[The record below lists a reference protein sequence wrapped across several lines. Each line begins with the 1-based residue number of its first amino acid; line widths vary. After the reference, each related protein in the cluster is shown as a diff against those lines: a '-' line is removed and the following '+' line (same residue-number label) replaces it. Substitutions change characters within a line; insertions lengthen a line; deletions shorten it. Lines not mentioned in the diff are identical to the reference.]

1 MKKIS
6 IYAVLLLLGFAA
18 TAQSGSDYSFKSKNG
33 HEVLPQSGDWAL
45 GFSANPFL
53 NFAGNAMS
61 GFTGFNNS
69 PVVQNANGATILN
82 NQLGLGQGLFGKYML
97 DGSTAIRV
105 RFMANYTSETFSN
118 FVAKD
123 ELNANVLLPSFVEDT
138 RNIRTSTNMIAAGI
152 EKRRGQGRLQGVYGG
167 EFFLGYSRTR
177 QTTEYGN
184 PMNIDFVNPNS
195 TTNFPGTNAQ
205 PQAIREVERDF
216 GPRFFTGVRGFIGV
230 EYFIAPKISLGAEVG
245 YSFGFVRD
253 GDGYILNERFDGGNL
268 EAVKVETKT
277 QRNNG
282 ISSAGF
288 GLDNTN
294 ANINLLFYF

>member
-1 MKKIS
+1 MKKLS
-6 IYAVLLLLGFAA
+6 IYAVLLLSGFAA
-18 TAQSGSDYSFKSKNG
+18 SAQSGGDNSFKSKNG
-33 HEVLPQSGDWAL
+33 HEVLPQSGEWAL
-45 GFSANPFL
+45 GLSATPFL
-53 NFAGNAMS
+53 NFAGNSMS

-69 PVVQNANGATILN
+69 PVVQNGNGATILN

-118 FVAKD
+118 FVRKD
-123 ELNANVLLPSFVEDT
+123 ELNPNEFLPSFVEDT
-138 RNIRTSTNMIAAGI
+138 RNVRSSAHMIAAGI
-152 EKRRGQGRLQGVYGG
+152 EKRRGEGRLQGVYGG
-167 EFFLGYSRTR
+167 EFFLGYSRVR

-184 PMNIDFVNPNS
+184 PMNIDFNAPTT
-195 TTNFPGTNAQ
+195 TTNLPGTFSQ
-205 PQAIREVERDF
+205 RESIREVERDF
-216 GPRFFTGVRGFIGV
+216 GARFFTGVRGFIGV

-253 GDGYILNERFDGGNL
+253 GDGYILNERFDNGNL

-282 ISSAGF
+282 ISSTGF